1 MEDYGSSGSSDYAI
15 NSWVSL
21 FLSSKGNEYF
31 CEVDEDYIL
40 DRFNLTGL
48 SNEVH
53 WYSQALDTIT
63 DALDEDLDDD
73 QREAVES
80 QARLLYGLVHARFI
94 LTTRGL
100 AKMAEKY
107 KRNDFGRCPRVLC
120 YQQSLLPVGLSDSP
134 YQKAVKLYCP
144 RCEDV
149 YSPKSSRHGTI
160 DGAFFGS
167 TFPHMMFMVYPG
179 MLPSKSPGHGASPF
193 AAAMNASHRGGHAG
207 GHGGE
212 GGLEETESA
221 STMGEL
227 AAAQGGGLGLGARGE
242 ASGSNSISASST
254 ANAASKVE
262 RYRPRIYGF
271 PTHQSSKLFRWQER
285 QRDLQIERLE
295 MAERSGPFTYA
306 SASASAQPSQPL
318 PAGAQ
323 AAGAGAGASTGGAAR
338 AGGVV
343 TTGQGSSR
351 GANAPTTMGLD

>member
-1 MEDYGSSGSSDYAI
+1 MDDYATSGSSDYAV

-48 SNEVH
+48 NGDVQP

-73 QREAVES
+73 HREAVEAQS
-80 QARLLYGLVHARFI
+80 RLLYGLVHARFI

-100 AKMAEKY
+100 AKMLEKY

-120 YQQSLLPVGLSDSP
+120 YQQALLPVGLSDTP
-134 YQKAVKLYCP
+134 YEKAVKLYCP

-167 TFPHMMFMVYPG
+167 TFPHMLFVVYPG
-179 MLPSKSPGHGASPF
+179 MLPSKSPASASSPF
-193 AAAMNASHRGGHAG
+193 SVVSTSSHRGQSQGWGEEGEPGAH
-207 GHGGE
+207 GHGQQQH
-212 GGLEETESA
+212 
-221 STMGEL
+221 
-227 AAAQGGGLGLGARGE
+227 QGGSHQSGLPA
-242 ASGSNSISASST
+242 ISATST
-254 ANAASKVE
+254 ASAASKVE

-271 PTHQSSKLFRWQER
+271 PTHQSSKLMRWQER
-285 QRDLQIERLE
+285 QRDLQVERLE
-295 MAERSGPFTYA
+295 RAERSGSLTSG
-306 SASASAQPSQPL
+306 SALLNLSTVAGMPRGGIGL
-318 PAGAQ
+318 GPARG
-323 AAGAGAGASTGGAAR
+323 AAG
-338 AGGVV
+338 
-343 TTGQGSSR
+343 GS
-351 GANAPTTMGLD
+351 GANSAKATNNSTTTTMGLD